1 MRNHNT
7 ASVLRPEKRSCERDA
22 WCLDA
27 SGPCGCSEVR
37 RRRATSAA
45 RGVTDVGGRTVV
57 TRAHC
62 LGGVMAGKTSPA
74 TTREERGMG
83 RGSSGGGSL
92 TMLGCTSTHLERT
105 AYSQCR
111 CRREPWVGERQPS
124 PPPLRAGR
132 LATALLARVPRL
144 QLCRGGGGND
154 HVKLNHRI
162 SASTNLR
169 KAFGEVRESHLGFGP
184 RDAATACHWL
194 AKHVGRGQTIES
206 DQDEATF
213 QLAIQAA
220 KRTAR
225 GQGETIESDQ
235 DEATFQLAIQAAKRT
250 ASEME
255 SHAVEHTVGRSKAGS
270 ERDGGGC
277 DGVRAVSEQAPRVA
291 DGMKPQAVSRTL
303 LAIAKLAGKGMDV
316 DVAGVQA
323 MSEQARR
330 RMADGMEPRV
340 VSGTLWAIAKLRRL
354 KGMEVNAAVMRAVNK
369 QARHVAGE
377 MGASRHLKNLVG
389 GQEV

>member
-1 MRNHNT
+1 
-7 ASVLRPEKRSCERDA
+7 
-22 WCLDA
+22 
-27 SGPCGCSEVR
+27 
-37 RRRATSAA
+37 
-45 RGVTDVGGRTVV
+45 
-57 TRAHC
+57 
-62 LGGVMAGKTSPA
+62 
-74 TTREERGMG
+74 
-83 RGSSGGGSL
+83 
-92 TMLGCTSTHLERT
+92 
-105 AYSQCR
+105 
-111 CRREPWVGERQPS
+111 
-124 PPPLRAGR
+124 
-132 LATALLARVPRL
+132 LLARVPRL

-154 HVKLNHRI
+154 HVKLNQRI

-169 KAFGEVRESHLGFGP
+169 KALGEVRESHLDFRP
-184 RDAATACHWL
+184 RDAAAACHWL

-220 KRTAR
+220 KRTAS
-225 GQGETIESDQ
+225 GMDSQEVSNTMWAFGTLKAKGVEVDV
-235 DEATFQLAIQAAKRT
+235 AA
-250 ASEME
+250 M
-255 SHAVEHTVGRSKAGS
+255 
-270 ERDGGGC
+270 
-277 DGVRAVSEQAPRVA
+277 RAVSEQAPRVA

-323 MSEQARR
+323 VSEQAR

-354 KGMEVNAAVMRAVNK
+354 KEMEVNAAVRAVNK